1 MNKGLYTVTIY
12 RPDSDEPEVLD
23 LDLTGGQR
31 VYTEAEEFE
40 FGAYREPTGIVI
52 TPEEYG
58 DITDRTVERIV
69 LEVLEVEKGT
79 KYADLCISEIEIYG
93 QPEG

>member
-1 MNKGLYTVTIY
+1 M
-12 RPDSDEPEVLD
+12 
-23 LDLTGGQR
+23 
-31 VYTEAEEFE
+31 
-40 FGAYREPTGIVI
+40 GIVI

-58 DITDRTVERIV
+58 DITGQTVERIV

-79 KYADLCISEIEIYG
+79 KYTDLCISEIEIYG